1 MNLEERLKEDLKQA
15 MRDKDKMLL
24 NTLRAVKGA
33 YQLEAIN
40 KNVEVNDDLILT
52 IIQKQVKMR
61 EESICEFEKGGRD
74 DLKESYAKEI
84 AILKKYLPEPLSEE
98 ELKKIVQEAFTKV
111 NPASIKDMGK
121 LMQEITPKVKNRCDM
136 KSLNQKI
143 KDKLLNKE

>member
-1 MNLEERLKEDLKQA
+1 
-15 MRDKDKMLL
+15 
-24 NTLRAVKGA
+24 
-33 YQLEAIN
+33 
-40 KNVEVNDDLILT
+40 
-52 IIQKQVKMR
+52 MR

-121 LMQEITPKVKNRCDM
+121 LMQEITPKVK
-136 KSLNQKI
+136 KSLRYEIFKS
-143 KDKLLNKE
+143 KNKR

>member
-1 MNLEERLKEDLKQA
+1 
-15 MRDKDKMLL
+15 
-24 NTLRAVKGA
+24 
-33 YQLEAIN
+33 
-40 KNVEVNDDLILT
+40 
-52 IIQKQVKMR
+52 MR